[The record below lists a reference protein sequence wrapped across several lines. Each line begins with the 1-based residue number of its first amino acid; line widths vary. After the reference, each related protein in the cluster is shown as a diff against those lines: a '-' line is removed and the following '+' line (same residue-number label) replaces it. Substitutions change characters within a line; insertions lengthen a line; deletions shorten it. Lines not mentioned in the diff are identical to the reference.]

1 MTTPTPPNTPF
12 PPYPAVDPLAF
23 ARLQFEVEY
32 LKGTLTELRDDMKI
46 IKNDWTAA
54 KGGTR
59 VFMAV
64 AAIVGSFVTL
74 GINFLIKKM

>member
-1 MTTPTPPNTPF
+1 MTTPTPTP
-12 PPYPAVDPLAF
+12 PLVDPRDF
-23 ARLQFEVEY
+23 YRLEMEVKF
-32 LKGTLTELRDDMKI
+32 LKETLTELRDDMKS

-64 AAIVGSFVTL
+64 AAIVGSFVTI